1 MDKKKSLV
9 IKELRKARVVF
20 WDFDGVIKDSVEVKT
35 QAFVKLFESYG
46 DEITS
51 KVKEHHEAN
60 GGISRFKKIP
70 LYLEMTGQQASVEL
84 VDVLYNRFSI
94 LVFDGVVNA
103 DWIPG
108 VENYI
113 RTNPFDQI
121 FILVSATPQSEIELI
136 LDHLDLRKSFNRIYG
151 APISKSFAIRES
163 LMLLTVNPDDS
174 LMIGDAIADKE
185 AADENQVPFL
195 LRSHTTNS
203 KVFVDYQGMSVHN
216 FSDI

>member
-46 DEITS
+46 DEITI

-60 GGISRFKKIP
+60 GGISRFMKIP
-70 LYLEMTGQQASVEL
+70 LYLKMAGQQASDEL

-163 LMLLTVNPDDS
+163 LMLLTVTPDDS
-174 LMIGDAIADKE
+174 IMIGDAIADKE

-195 LRSHTTNS
+195 LRMHSKNY
-203 KVFVDYQGMSVHN
+203 KVFADYQGMSIYN